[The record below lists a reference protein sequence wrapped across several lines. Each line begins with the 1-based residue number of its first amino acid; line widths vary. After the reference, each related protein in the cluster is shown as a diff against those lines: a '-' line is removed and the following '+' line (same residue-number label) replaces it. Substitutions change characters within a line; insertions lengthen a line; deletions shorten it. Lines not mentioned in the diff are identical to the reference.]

1 MTEFYREKNCIVI
14 SKKGERKSLKVFDR
28 LRQIVLLNKKR
39 IKSNLLGFLAE
50 WTINPPA
57 TDQGEASPKLQLI
70 SVQPFSMREVIHC
83 AALLKRKNC
92 SDFCSI
98 TKDDK
103 EDCR

>member
-57 TDQGEASPKLQLI
+57 TDQGEASPKLQLKI
-70 SVQPFSMREVIHC
+70 NSAVLNEKENTLYCF
-83 AALLKRKNC
+83 
-92 SDFCSI
+92 SI
-98 TKDDK
+98 TN
-103 EDCR
+103 R